1 MGGGDPHVG
10 VLKVICPSLDK
21 VLMHKTRS
29 KANGDNELYTPHNGR
44 PFCILPERLLLSFT
58 YLLNS

>member
-1 MGGGDPHVG
+1 MLGF
-10 VLKVICPSLDK
+10 KSEFSLRDK

-29 KANGDNELYTPHNGR
+29 KANGDNDLYTPHNGR
-44 PFCILPERLLLSFT
+44 PRAFSGAPPTSFT